1 MSRPTLLS
9 FVLTSLL
16 FAATAWAQPLLPT
29 QEIGSFGAVFATS
42 EWNRVKLTENIGRDQ
57 FQHAGKENF
66 LFVFELKSVLDRRVD
81 FEREIEAT
89 LERVIGRVSDA
100 QIDPEMVFE
109 RLDGF
114 TRATRRFTGN
124 VNGLE
129 LGYQLDL
136 ISAGDGLAY
145 VFLSWTGKS
154 KFEAHWVLIDSLL
167 ETFRLPGEG
176 TEHFTRSQVTP
187 HVFDFGPYKV
197 ELSFQDSIFAL
208 REGSK
213 PGERYSFIGDDDELG
228 MHLFVVELEGEIEEA
243 LDAVRA
249 AVVNESQVEELLR
262 ADIETPAGRGRQ
274 LLLRKTQNEE
284 VLEVAIAVIEI
295 DPQRY
300 IDLRMVTSAAIG
312 HREEL
317 WQRLL
322 ASLAVERE
330 KKVEAF
336 PAGKTP
342 EPGKTFLGDAARQL
356 IEGSRYL
363 AQIYWED
370 PVFLPNGDFLK
381 WEEGQLS
388 RFVVSGVGTAQPE
401 VLATLEAKVNFRGF
415 GWGGQIY
422 LQNLGTQEILKV
434 VDGKVEPAGF
444 KAHRVAAWGDEL
456 LYFYKGETKKVL
468 GLPDSSIPD
477 GSRILLRRPGR
488 EERQVLVLPE
498 LEVLFLAVRDGQALV
513 AAAPPGLSR
522 WDAKEAKIELHLV
535 PLESG
540 RTRAL
545 EPWIWVRSIFPSPR
559 GWLISGIPDTGVD
572 GVYLHSGQGGRELLI
587 SGSASG
593 LYLDETK
600 MIFVLENCPQ
610 EGRYNCA
617 YEAPLELVRRHGPGF
632 WPWGENEFAAIATA
646 AAARMVGAPALLPMP
661 ESRETL
667 TAFLAAANE
676 ESIKRTGWPLPTS
689 TEAID
694 EIFDRLA
701 SSADLGPYGGALIG
715 TLLTQGLLDA
725 GAEWVP
731 PTEKGPFGLYL
742 QIPSDNPFAIR
753 AHPPAIVRFSG
764 GEGGWHSPVRAQIDA
779 AKGRTIL
786 VGPDPRALDQRLRQA
801 DLASLPD
808 LLRQGT
814 DKSLAALLAQH
825 PKNIELRQHVYEALA
840 ARQRFEVLAKVAA
853 PWAATTDANAVDILA
868 WAAGRLEAKLTQPEV
883 EEMIDR
889 LKAAIEHWSYN
900 SSLYLQLGA
909 AYEKSS
915 MPDKALFARA
925 CYDKTLE
932 ISEWGE
938 NAEDAKAALA
948 RLGEAQP

>member
-1 MSRPTLLS
+1 MSRPGLLS

-16 FAATAWAQPLLPT
+16 IAAAVGAQPLLPNH
-29 QEIGSFGAVFATS
+29 EIGSYGANLTTN
-42 EWNRVKLTENIGRDQ
+42 EWKRVKLTENVGKDQ
-57 FQHAGKENF
+57 FRSIAEERFF
-66 LFVFELKSVLDRRVD
+66 LVFEMKSVLDRRAD
-81 FEREIEAT
+81 FERKIGET
-89 LERVIGRVSDA
+89 LDRISGRMS
-100 QIDPEMVFE
+100 QTELEPEMVLE
-109 RLDGF
+109 RLDTY
-114 TRATRRFTGN
+114 TRATRRFTGTL
-124 VNGLE
+124 NGLD
-129 LGYQLDL
+129 LGYQIDL
-136 ISAGDGLAY
+136 LSAGDGLAY
-145 VFLSWTGKS
+145 LFLSWSGKS
-154 KFEAHWVLIDSLL
+154 TFDSHSARMDELL
-167 ETFRLPGEG
+167 ASFSLPGEA
-176 TEHFTRSQVTP
+176 TEHFKKSQITP
-187 HVFDFGPYKV
+187 HRFDFGPYKV
-197 ELSFQDSIFAL
+197 ELSFQDSIFAPMPD
-208 REGSK
+208 SK
-213 PGERYSFIGDDDELG
+213 PGERYSFIGDEDELAV
-228 MHLFVVELEGEIEEA
+228 HLFVVELEGDIQKA
-243 LDAVRA
+243 LDSVRA
-249 AVVNESQVEELLR
+249 AIAEESTQELLQ
-262 ADIETPAGRGRQ
+262 AEIETPAGRGRQ
-274 LLLRKTQNEE
+274 LLLRQAEGE
-284 VLEVAIAVIEI
+284 GEIEVAIAVIEI
-295 DPQRY
+295 DPERF
-300 IDLRMVTSAAIG
+300 IDLRMVTNAAIG

-322 ASLAVERE
+322 ASLEVERE
-330 KKVEAF
+330 AKVEAF

-342 EPGKTFLGDAARQL
+342 VPAKTFLGDAARQL

-363 AQIYWED
+363 TQIYWED

-388 RFVVSGVGTAQPE
+388 RFVVSGIGTAQPE

-444 KAHRVAAWGDEL
+444 KAHRVAAWGNEL
-456 LYFYKGETKKVL
+456 LYSYKGETKKVL
-468 GLPDSSIPD
+468 GLPDRSIPD

-522 WDAKEAKIELHLV
+522 WDTKEAKIELHLV

-610 EGRYNCA
+610 VGRYNCA

-632 WPWGENEFAAIATA
+632 WPWGESDFAAIATA

-701 SSADLGPYGGALIG
+701 ASADLGPYGGALIG

-801 DLASLPD
+801 DLASLPE

-853 PWAATTDANAVDILA
+853 PWAAATDANVVDILA
-868 WAAGRLEAKLTQPEV
+868 WAAGRLEVKLTQPEV

-948 RLGEAQP
+948 RLGQAQP

>member
-16 FAATAWAQPLLPT
+16 FAATAWTQPLLPT
-29 QEIGSFGAVFATS
+29 QEIGTQGAVIATN
-42 EWNRVKLTENIGRDQ
+42 EWNRIKLTEGVGKDQ
-57 FQHAGKENF
+57 FLHNDKDHY
-66 LFVFELKSVLDRRVD
+66 LFVFELKALIDRRSD
-81 FEREIEAT
+81 FERKIQET
-89 LERVIGRVSDA
+89 LDRVRARMSDA
-100 QIDPEMVFE
+100 QIEPEMVYE
-109 RLDGF
+109 RLDAF
-114 TRATRRFTGN
+114 TRATRRFTGT
-124 VNGLE
+124 VNGIE

-136 ISAGDGLAY
+136 VSAGDGLGY
-145 VFLSWTGKS
+145 LFLSWTGKT
-154 KFEAHWVLIDSLL
+154 KFEGHGALIDSLMDS
-167 ETFRLPGEG
+167 FRLPGED
-176 TEHFTRSQVTP
+176 TEHFRRSRVAP
-187 HVFDFGPYKV
+187 RLFEFGPYKV
-197 ELSFQDSIFAL
+197 GISFQESIFV
-208 REGSK
+208 EGDSK
-213 PGERYSFIGDDDELG
+213 PGERYSFAGDEDDLALHVFVDAFDGGVNKALEAIRAITVG
-228 MHLFVVELEGEIEEA
+228 EDPAEDLFRG
-243 LDAVRA
+243 
-249 AVVNESQVEELLR
+249 
-262 ADIETPAGRGRQ
+262 DIETPAGKGRQ
-274 LLLRKTQNEE
+274 VLLRKKEGDAE
-284 VLEVAIAVIEI
+284 IEVAIAVIEI
-295 DPQRY
+295 DPEHF
-300 IDLRMVTSAAIG
+300 IDLRMVTSAAVG

-444 KAHRVAAWGDEL
+444 KAHRVAAWGEEL

-468 GLPDSSIPD
+468 GLPDSSLPD

-646 AAARMVGAPALLPMP
+646 AAARMVGDPALLPMP

-808 LLRQGT
+808 LLRQGP

-825 PKNIELRQHVYEALA
+825 SKNVELRQHVYEALA

-853 PWAATTDANAVDILA
+853 PWAAATDANAVDILA

-909 AYEKSS
+909 AYEKTS